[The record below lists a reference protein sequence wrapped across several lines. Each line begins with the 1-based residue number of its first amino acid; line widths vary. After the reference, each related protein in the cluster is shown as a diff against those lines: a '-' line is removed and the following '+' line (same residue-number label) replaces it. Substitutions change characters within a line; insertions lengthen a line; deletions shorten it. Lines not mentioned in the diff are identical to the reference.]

1 MGGRKE
7 GRQVVKH
14 PEKNLFQKILKKLK
28 TNKQNKTAI
37 SSYLQWPVFSVITWQ
52 ELTTSKE
59 CKHKMRVR
67 IWHTN

>member
-1 MGGRKE
+1 MEEREGFIMGGRKA
-7 GRQVVKH
+7 VKQ
-14 PEKNLFQKILKKLK
+14 PENLFQKHPKK
-28 TNKQNKTAI
+28 NPNPAI